1 METVLTGFIFLSVTP
16 TGVLFAATFCIIALL
31 VLFLLRRK
39 SRRASSLNEGGLV
52 AVKQE
57 SVSVETNPPEVIN
70 MTDIEPA
77 GGEVPAVFREG
88 DQKRSPVVSV
98 WNETDSKSVFHE
110 FIVGWLKVRGF
121 HFRPKFFGDEVLIF
135 QQEDSADSQTVSIG
149 AVGVWRPGFIKGRL
163 EWARSFQMIRYR
175 QYEKAQNLPLFA
187 FIGMGGGPE
196 VPEYIYIVPLR
207 QIRSNVISEMQ
218 LKPYLFPV
226 DGDVVFESGFGFR
239 EKVGV
244 GR

>member
-1 METVLTGFIFLSVTP
+1 METVLTGFVFLSVTP
-16 TGVLFAATFCIIALL
+16 TGLSFAATFCIIALL
-31 VLFLLRRK
+31 VLFLIRRK
-39 SRRASSLNEGGLV
+39 SRRDRSLNEGGLV

-57 SVSVETNPPEVIN
+57 SVSVETNPPLVN
-70 MTDIEPA
+70 MTDIEPP
-77 GGEVPAVFREG
+77 GGEVPAVLREE
-88 DQKRSPVVSV
+88 DQKRSPIVSL
-98 WNETDSKSVFHE
+98 WNETDAKSVFHE
-110 FIVGWLKVRGF
+110 FIVDWLKVRGF
-121 HFRPKFFGDEVLIF
+121 HFTSKFFGDEVLIF

-175 QYEKAQNLPLFA
+175 QYEKAENLPLFA
-187 FIGMGGGPE
+187 FIGMGGSPE

-218 LKPYLFPV
+218 LKPCLFSV
-226 DGDVVFESGFGFR
+226 DGDVVFESGFGFM